1 MRKIKKISVLIL
13 AFAFLWLGWFVP
25 CALSADAAILDKEII
40 SSGFNAESWFMPSD
54 NPGIKLNSGIVF
66 DETSTENSYT
76 VANTKNISKAAKELY
91 ISQPAISKSI
101 QKLEESL
108 GTKLFERS
116 SRGVALTDSG
126 ELLYTHVKSA
136 FETLSIGEDRL
147 RRSIELGIG
156 HLTIGVS
163 STLCKYVL
171 LPYLKEF
178 IKENPHINI
187 SISCQSTNQTLK
199 LLEEEKLDVGLI
211 GKPYLLKNIDFYSLR
226 EIEDI
231 FVATKDYLHNLSVRG
246 VRHDQILQ
254 SATLMLLD
262 KENMTRQ
269 YIDDYFQENHI
280 SLQDIIEVSNMDLVI
295 EMAKVSLGVGCV
307 IKDFVKEELQ
317 NGTLLEIPLGIP
329 IHKRE
334 IGFAYNRDIKVSDSL
349 EKFIHFYESFR

>member
-1 MRKIKKISVLIL
+1 MNQNLSSYKI
-13 AFAFLWLGWFVP
+13 F
-25 CALSADAAILDKEII
+25 
-40 SSGFNAESWFMPSD
+40 
-54 NPGIKLNSGIVF
+54 
-66 DETSTENSYT
+66 YT
-76 VANTKNISKAAKELY
+76 VANTGNISKAAKELY

-101 QKLEESL
+101 QKLEESI
-108 GTKLFERS
+108 GARLFERS
-116 SRGVALTDSG
+116 SRGVTLTDAG

-136 FETLSIGEDRL
+136 FETLTLGEDKL
-147 RRSIELGIG
+147 RRSIELGVG

-178 IKENPHINI
+178 IKQYPHINI

-199 LLEEEKLDVGLI
+199 LLEEGKLDVGLI
-211 GKPYLLKNIDFYSLR
+211 GKPYILKNIDFYSLH

-231 FVATKDYLHNLSVRG
+231 FVATRNYLHNLSIRG
-246 VRHDQILQ
+246 IRKDQILQ
-254 SATLMLLD
+254 NATLMLLD

-269 YIDDYFQENHI
+269 YIDDYFQRNHI

-307 IKDFVKEELQ
+307 IKEFVREELE
-317 NGTLLEIPLGIP
+317 NGTLVEIPLGIP

-334 IGFAYNRDIKVSDSL
+334 IGFAYNRDVKVSESL
-349 EKFIHFYESFR
+349 EKFVAFYEGYA